1 MLCIKRSY
9 YVYNI
14 VVDKVRSQKYD
25 FFVVNWNVEVKA
37 PKMHLWRVDFVLE
50 KYKTNWR

>member
-1 MLCIKRSY
+1 MYTTLLLTRS
-9 YVYNI
+9 
-14 VVDKVRSQKYD
+14 DQKYD

-37 PKMHLWRVDFVLE
+37 LKMHPWRVDFVLE